1 MLVMRIPF
9 AYLLE
14 VFSKNTM
21 SIRGKLA
28 FCLVFDPISNASNEN
43 TVFCPTNPI
52 KCPNGGTKDIKKN
65 ATQKVTFY
73 MKDKIPKY

>member
-1 MLVMRIPF
+1 MRIPF

-28 FCLVFDPISNASNEN
+28 FCIVFDPISNASNEN

-52 KCPNGGTKDIKKN
+52 KCPNGGTKDIKKRHP
-65 ATQKVTFY
+65 
-73 MKDKIPKY
+73 KDDVLYER